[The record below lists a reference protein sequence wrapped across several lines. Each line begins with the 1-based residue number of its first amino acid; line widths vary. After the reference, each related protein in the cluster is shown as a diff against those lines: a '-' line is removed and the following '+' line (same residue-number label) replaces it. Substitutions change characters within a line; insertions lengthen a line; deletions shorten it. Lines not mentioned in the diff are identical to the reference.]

1 MRALRA
7 VEGDFGS
14 LSCPGVTA
22 HIGKPNGT
30 CSLGS
35 HVAVSGAQKVVS
47 GNAWTVSVRM
57 LKKEKRHG
65 RTETVREGTMDM

>member
-47 GNAWTVSVRM
+47 GNADRKSV
-57 LKKEKRHG
+57 
-65 RTETVREGTMDM
+65 V